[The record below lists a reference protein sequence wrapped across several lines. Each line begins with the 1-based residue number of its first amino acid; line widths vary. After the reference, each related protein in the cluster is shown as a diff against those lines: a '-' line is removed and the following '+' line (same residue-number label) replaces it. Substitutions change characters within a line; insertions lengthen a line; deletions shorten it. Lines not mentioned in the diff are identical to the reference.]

1 MTDLQ
6 RELLNL
12 VFWIIGSTLASLVA
26 GVILRRLLI
35 PLSKKTPGT
44 FDTALFEAIDGRA
57 QWVVLAMGLHLGA
70 SLAFTGAAMQTYRA
84 HQLWRVCTGVLYIN
98 LVLAITMAIYALTK
112 GAVDWYAEN
121 FAERTQTRFD
131 DQAVRL
137 FNRFAKLVF
146 LFIALTIMFKHFNVE
161 ITGLLA
167 TAGIASLAFAF
178 AAQDTLANMIS
189 GVILMFDRPFKR
201 GDRITLPSG
210 DLGDVIEIGLR
221 STKVLSFDQTVIVIP
236 NAALAKSTIVNHNAP
251 DSKIKIRHSLGVAY
265 GSDMHKVKS
274 IIMDILRAH
283 PDILDDPEQEVFFTG
298 FGDSSLDLAIR
309 FWITDYRQRLRVLD
323 EVNMAIKDRFEAENV
338 EIPFPQ
344 RDVYIRSQAA
354 PSSSA

>member
-1 MTDLQ
+1 MTDLE
-6 RELLNL
+6 RELLYL
-12 VFWIIGSTLASLVA
+12 VLWIIGSALASLLA
-26 GVILRRLLI
+26 GVILRRVLI
-35 PLSKKTPGT
+35 PLSKKAPGK
-44 FDTALFEAIDGRA
+44 FHTALFEAIDGRA
-57 QWVVLAMGLHLGA
+57 QWVVLAVGLYLGA
-70 SLAFTGAAMQTYRA
+70 SLAFTGAAMQTYRT
-84 HQLWRVCTGVLYIN
+84 HQLWRVCAGILYVN

-121 FAERTQTRFD
+121 FAQRTHTRFD
-131 DQAVRL
+131 DQAVSV
-137 FNRFAKLVF
+137 FNRFAKVVF
-146 LFIALTIMFKHFNVE
+146 LFVALTIVFKRFNVE

-221 STKVLSFDQTVIVIP
+221 STKVMSFDQTVIVIP

-251 DSKIKIRHSLGVAY
+251 DPKIRIRHSVGVAY

-283 PDILDDPEQEVFFTG
+283 PDILDDPVQEVFFTE

-309 FWITDYRQRLRVLD
+309 FWITDYLERLRVVD

-344 RDVYIRSQAA
+344 RDVYIRAQAA
-354 PSSSA
+354 PSSGA